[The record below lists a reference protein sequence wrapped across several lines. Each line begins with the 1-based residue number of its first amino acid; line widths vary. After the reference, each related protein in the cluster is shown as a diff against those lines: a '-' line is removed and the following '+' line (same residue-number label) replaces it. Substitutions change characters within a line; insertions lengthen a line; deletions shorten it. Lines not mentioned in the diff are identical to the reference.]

1 MAYHRPSF
9 KLDRTIRSATRS
21 SGCASN
27 LNYHTGGGQL
37 FLLPSDVKSQFEPK
51 ERPHAS
57 SKLLESILKQHDRR
71 SKPTYKKN
79 WNGGTSL
86 VIMTSPNTLSRPD
99 IASRR
104 KKRNQTAQHLASKKW
119 KKRALWRAR
128 RLGFT
133 NPEAEEEIKTFSDY
147 CNKKNN
153 NDNNNDNN
161 NKDTTRK
168 LRFCQTF
175 NNAHRKWEG
184 NHTSF
189 SAAEAEAEKIA
200 LESQTQMNLTQ
211 LMCALGELFYPNLMP
226 TKTNNNESGNES
238 DNSTFS
244 DPDPVQ
250 DRKLLQD
257 IAMWLLHRHTETGY
271 IDVVQWMTM
280 ITSGDID
287 IAMDVVQQNRTKI
300 YTSGRKRGLYRPTKG
315 HIRPA
320 SAFVKSPV
328 RTFESHPKLV
338 KVRQTKSNQM
348 SNKEKKRVIE
358 YINHRGIRLG
368 MQRCDIEKA
377 KKDALTKVEES
388 LNLTSKTQRSSSNQ
402 IEDENDNDNEFD
414 IAIGSNI
421 NINII
426 TELDTNTKDF
436 QFQLKPPP
444 VRAASAST
452 NRSRNNN
459 GGISPQSRHR
469 RLVKSRPSTSTR
481 QRSRPESRGSSKRSG
496 RSRRTTPKKTKTKT
510 QKKQRE
516 EDDLDVHEHPE
527 LNFYSSDHFMDLT
540 ESCSKEKCL

>member
-51 ERPHAS
+51 DRPHAS

-104 KKRNQTAQHLASKKW
+104 KKRNQTAQRLASKKW

-153 NDNNNDNN
+153 DNDNDNN

-211 LMCALGELFYPNLMP
+211 LMCALGEQFYPNLMP

-358 YINHRGIRLG
+358 YITHRGIRLG
-368 MQRCDIEKA
+368 MQRSDIAKA
-377 KKDALTKVEES
+377 KSDALTKVEES
-388 LNLTSKTQRSSSNQ
+388 LNLTSKTQKSSSNQ
-402 IEDENDNDNEFD
+402 IEDEN
-414 IAIGSNI
+414 
-421 NINII
+421 II
-426 TELDTNTKDF
+426 SELDTNNKDF
-436 QFQLKPPP
+436 QFQLKPPL

-452 NRSRNNN
+452 NRSRNN

-481 QRSRPESRGSSKRSG
+481 QRSRPESRGSGKRSG

-540 ESCSKEKCL
+540 ESCSKEKGL